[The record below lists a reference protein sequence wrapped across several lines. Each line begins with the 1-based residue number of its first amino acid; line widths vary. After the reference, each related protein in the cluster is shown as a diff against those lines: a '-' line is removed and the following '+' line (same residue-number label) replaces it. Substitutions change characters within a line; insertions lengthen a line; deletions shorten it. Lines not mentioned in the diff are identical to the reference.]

1 MTKRVTIMIDDDVD
15 KTVRRKQAKRIETE
29 EISVSFSRVIND
41 ELRKSLKLKQR

>member
-1 MTKRVTIMIDDDVD
+1 MTKRVTIMIDDEVD

-41 ELRKSLKLKQR
+41 ELRRAMKLKQR